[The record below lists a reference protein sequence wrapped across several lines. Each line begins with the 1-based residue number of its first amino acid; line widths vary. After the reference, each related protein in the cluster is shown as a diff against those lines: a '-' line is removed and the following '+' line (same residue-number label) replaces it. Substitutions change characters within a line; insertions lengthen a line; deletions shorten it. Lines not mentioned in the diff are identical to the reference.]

1 MSDDVNS
8 LSLFVAKVLLKYSV
22 ARNDVELIYIT
33 ACFKSSSFYIHISD
47 GPHIQASG
55 ITMTTLGDS
64 VTLECKVEAQ
74 PEPKMIF
81 WRSHEDRTPVIQ
93 GGKYDIT
100 TRPVRDE
107 EDKYIMQL
115 TIKQITDMDV
125 GKFSSRL
132 KFFTSFHVI
141 NFYNSFLFKTLSPNT

>member
-1 MSDDVNS
+1 
-8 LSLFVAKVLLKYSV
+8 
-22 ARNDVELIYIT
+22 
-33 ACFKSSSFYIHISD
+33 
-47 GPHIQASG
+47 
-55 ITMTTLGDS
+55 MTTLGDS

-100 TRPVRDE
+100 TKPVKDE

-125 GKFSSRL
+125 GMLFSKIIYL
-132 KFFTSFHVI
+132 ATCFTFGYLLTHSIQSYFNWCRI
-141 NFYNSFLFKTLSPNT
+141 KIPFLEV

>member
-1 MSDDVNS
+1 
-8 LSLFVAKVLLKYSV
+8 
-22 ARNDVELIYIT
+22 
-33 ACFKSSSFYIHISD
+33 
-47 GPHIQASG
+47 
-55 ITMTTLGDS
+55 MTTLGDS